1 MLCHVILY
9 HIILCYIMLYYIILY
24 HITLYY
30 IALNRYR
37 YDNSLTLLCP
47 SISIVCL
54 FLFLFHIIFIYPPY
68 LLNLFHFLVLFTH
81 HYHHHYHHHHH
92 HHHRKRHHHYH
103 HHHHHYHHHYHHHH
117 RQDYPLN
124 LIFSLVP
131 MNLYNHST
139 ILIHFIPLTPS
150 V

>member
-1 MLCHVILY
+1 MLCYVI
-9 HIILCYIMLYYIILY
+9 LYYIISY
-24 HITLYY
+24 YITLYY
-30 IALNRYR
+30 ITLNRYR

-54 FLFLFHIIFIYPPY
+54 FLFLFHIIFSHPPY

-81 HYHHHYHHHHH
+81 HH
-92 HHHRKRHHHYH
+92 HHHRKRYHY

-139 ILIHFIPLTPS
+139 ILIHFIPFTPS